1 MGNATSGNLVGGMG
15 MRLLPALALLSAS
28 LASTAARAQESFEL
42 KGSGGWINSKE
53 MSLDRLKGKVVVLYF
68 FSDQ

>member
-1 MGNATSGNLVGGMG
+1 
-15 MRLLPALALLSAS
+15 MRLIVPLALVAS
-28 LASTAARAQESFEL
+28 VLFPSVAGAQESFEL
-42 KGSGGWINSKE
+42 RGTGWVNSKE

>member
-1 MGNATSGNLVGGMG
+1 MRSLTPLAWLVTAI
-15 MRLLPALALLSAS
+15 LPSVVA
-28 LASTAARAQESFEL
+28 AQETFEL
-42 KGSGGWINSKE
+42 RGSGWVNSRE

>member
-1 MGNATSGNLVGGMG
+1 
-15 MRLLPALALLSAS
+15 MRFLAPLALVLSALNPS
-28 LASTAARAQESFEL
+28 FAAAQESFEL
-42 KGSGGWINSKE
+42 RGTGWVNSRE

>member
-1 MGNATSGNLVGGMG
+1 
-15 MRLLPALALLSAS
+15 MRLLSPLAWIVAALLPS
-28 LASTAARAQESFEL
+28 LAAAQESFEL
-42 KGSGGWINSKE
+42 HGSGWVNSRE

>member
-1 MGNATSGNLVGGMG
+1 
-15 MRLLPALALLSAS
+15 MRLIPTLTLAAAT
-28 LASTAARAQESFEL
+28 LASTAAWAQDTFEL

-53 MSLDRLKGKVVVLYF
+53 MSLERLKGKVVVLYF

>member
-1 MGNATSGNLVGGMG
+1 
-15 MRLLPALALLSAS
+15 MRSIAPLALLAAALFPS
-28 LASTAARAQESFEL
+28 LASAQESFEL
-42 KGSGGWINSKE
+42 KGSSWVNSKE

>member
-1 MGNATSGNLVGGMG
+1 
-15 MRLLPALALLSAS
+15 MRIIAPLALFAAALFPSA
-28 LASTAARAQESFEL
+28 ASAQESFEL
-42 KGSGGWINSKE
+42 KGSGWVNSKE